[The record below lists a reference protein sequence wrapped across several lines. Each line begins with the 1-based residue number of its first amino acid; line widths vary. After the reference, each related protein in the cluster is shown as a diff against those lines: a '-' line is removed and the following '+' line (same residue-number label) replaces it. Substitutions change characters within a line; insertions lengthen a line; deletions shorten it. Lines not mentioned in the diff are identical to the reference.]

1 MNTPPF
7 LTPGD
12 TIAIVST
19 ARKIAKDE
27 IEVAVKVLSD
37 WGLNVKVGD
46 TMGLEN
52 DQYAGTDDAR
62 AQDFQNFLD
71 DTNVK
76 AILCARGGYGTVRMV
91 DRLDFSQFIE
101 SPKWVIGYSDITVLH
116 SHIHSNYE
124 VSTLHAIMPI
134 SFKDF
139 NEDSLTIQS
148 LKRGMFGENLNVD
161 FNTHELNR
169 SGECNG
175 ELIGGNL
182 SVLYS
187 LLGSPSDVDTN
198 SKILF
203 LEDLDEY
210 LYHIDRMMINLKR
223 SGKLKNLAGLLIG
236 GMTDMND
243 NEIPFGKTAEEIILE
258 HVHEYDYPVA
268 FGFPTGHPPSQN
280 AAMIFGKEIKL
291 SVADKCSLQYC

>member
-1 MNTPPF
+1 MNIPPF

-19 ARKIAKDE
+19 ARKITMDE
-27 IEVAVKVLSD
+27 IEVAVKVISD
-37 WGLNVKVGD
+37 WGLNVKVGK
-46 TMGLEN
+46 TVGLEN
-52 DQYAGTDDAR
+52 NQYAGYDEDR
-62 AQDFQNFLD
+62 AIDFQNFLD

-91 DRLDFSQFIE
+91 DSLDFLKFVE
-101 SPKWVIGYSDITVLH
+101 DPKWIIGYSDITVLH
-116 SHIHSNYE
+116 GHIHANYGIP
-124 VSTLHAIMPI
+124 TLHATMPI

-139 NEDSLTIQS
+139 NEDSSTIQS
-148 LKRGMFGENLNVD
+148 LKRGMFGESLDID
-161 FNTHELNR
+161 FSSNELNIA
-169 SGECNG
+169 GECKG

-187 LLGSPSDVDTN
+187 LLGSPSDVDSN
-198 SKILF
+198 GKILF

-223 SGKLKNLAGLLIG
+223 SGKLKNLAGLLLG

-243 NEIPFGKTAEEIILE
+243 NEVPLGKSAEEIVLE
-258 HVHEYDYPVA
+258 HVKEYGFPVA
-268 FGFPTGHPPSQN
+268 FGFPAGHPPSEN
-280 AAMIFGKEIKL
+280 VAMIFGKEVKL
-291 SVADKCSLQYC
+291 SISDKCSLQYC